1 MGINI
6 KLFAVQQALKAPKD
20 QVNNF
25 GKYNYRSCEGILE
38 ALKPHLGI
46 NQLVINLSDY
56 MTEVAGRVYVEATA
70 TLTDVETGESVSAT
84 AFAREEEEKKGMD
97 SSQITGAASSY
108 ARKYALNGLLAID
121 DSKDS
126 DATNQH
132 MLVANVT
139 EEIKNKV
146 LNPQTSGETKTD
158 NKFRCEKCGE
168 VLKPY
173 EYNGKTVTIRQHAE
187 QSKLKYGRVLCI
199 DCINKKKGVNNA

>member
-1 MGINI
+1 MGINL
-6 KLFAVQQALKAPKD
+6 KLYAVQQALKAPKD

-46 NQLVINLSDY
+46 NQLIINLTDDV
-56 MTEVAGRVYVEATA
+56 TEVGGRIYVKATA
-70 TLTDVETGESVSAT
+70 TVTDVETGESVSAT
-84 AFAREEEEKKGMD
+84 AFAREEEDKKGMD

-132 MLVANVT
+132 LMVADVA
-139 EEIKNKV
+139 KNA
-146 LNPQTSGETKTD
+146 PSD
-158 NKFRCEKCGE
+158 NKFRCEKCNK
-168 VLKPY
+168 VLEPY
-173 EYNGKTVTIRQHAE
+173 YSNGKNYSIREHSE
-187 QSKLKYGRVLCI
+187 LSKKRFGKVLCM
-199 DCINKKKGVNNA
+199 DCINKLKGEENA